1 MLLGISGGTKGT
13 LGPGWVSVPT
23 VVYGWSLHEAQFPGA
38 SFLLSGTSVVVTV
51 QYQSFQ
57 ATILW
62 PTALLKAMLSTKTT
76 SMGLM
81 LGPYCR

>member
-1 MLLGISGGTKGT
+1 MLLGIWGGTKGT

-23 VVYGWSLHEAQFPGA
+23 VAFGWSVHEAQLPVA
-38 SFLLSGTSVVVTV
+38 SFLLSGTSVVVTT
-51 QYQSFQ
+51 QYRSCQ

-62 PTALLKAMLSTKTT
+62 PRALLKAMLSTKTT
-76 SMGLM
+76 SMRLM